1 MKSLKELLNKN
12 ISHLRNLYILIDEK
26 LNELVNTKHSSSRE
40 HHQSSKYITK
50 NIDET
55 EIIDLIN
62 KCDNQIVNNC
72 LNKKLNINDEF
83 GLLKKEYNG
92 RNEYLSIIL
101 KLKYFNKES
110 LNYDLIVI
118 TNNRTSYEYK
128 FKEVNFYCKVNKD
141 GRVETIYL

>member
-1 MKSLKELLNKN
+1 MKSLKELLNEN

-40 HHQSSKYITK
+40 YHQSSKYITK
-50 NIDET
+50 NIDKT

-101 KLKYFNKES
+101 KLKYFNKEN

-118 TNNRTSYEYK
+118 TNNRTSHEYK
-128 FKEVNFYCKVNKD
+128 FKEVIFYCNVNKD